1 MKGLLK
7 GYLFEISISQCQDI
21 WGMGKE
27 NEAQKNDFLKVM
39 RILKRRKES
48 NKS

>member
-7 GYLFEISISQCQDI
+7 GYLFEISISQFQDI

-27 NEAQKNDFLKVM
+27 NEAQKNNFLKVM
-39 RILKRRKES
+39 RIFLKKVIRVK
-48 NKS
+48 